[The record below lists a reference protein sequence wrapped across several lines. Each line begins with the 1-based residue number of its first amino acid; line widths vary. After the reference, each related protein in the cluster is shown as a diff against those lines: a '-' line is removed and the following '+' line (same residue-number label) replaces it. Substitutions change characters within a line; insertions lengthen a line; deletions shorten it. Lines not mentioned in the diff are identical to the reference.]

1 MNFKTIFGT
10 EDINEKIISL
20 VKKTPFLA
28 VSLIIHLG
36 ILVVLMSIKL
46 YEEEKKAK
54 NIAHFE
60 ATIEQTEDNSP
71 QNSLINEISEQEIE
85 QAQSQKFE
93 THHEMLNMDFS
104 RVEKGK
110 SFDNLAISKESPI
123 PCVNVACEESD
134 HNESANDDPIHNT
147 IKGEGL
153 MYGGRMPIKGK
164 GSTPG
169 QGGEGTGTLDV
180 IGLGGGSGGFSAG
193 MFGYRFGG
201 KKNLIARAGGDPT
214 KVETLVVNAL
224 KWLARH
230 QHKDGYWDGMQFSS
244 SCGGARCSD
253 PAQTDIHNVGLTGL
267 ALLAFLGYGIT
278 PQVTINQHV
287 WKNDDKDKYIY
298 VDKFTNKKVNATEV
312 VKKGLLWLKE
322 NQTEKGCYVKGY
334 ELSNHY
340 MYDHSIATLA
350 MAEACGLTENRVWC
364 ESAKK
369 GAEFLVRAKRA
380 YEGWRYIEQPQ
391 DWDVS
396 VTGWA
401 IMALKSARGAQ
412 INVRNEIFET
422 VFEKLDKRMTVDD
435 GTYRVT
441 YDENGA
447 FTSCYESGINCNYG
461 GEYSMTAVGMLI
473 RMLVNPPSKSTENNE
488 SYKILK
494 KQAEQLMLDMP
505 TTDIVRKDNKNPR
518 DYYYWYY
525 ATLPLYLLDG
535 PEGFSDGKLG
545 YWQKWNKSIINT
557 LVKLQEGD
565 TKACS
570 FGSFPAKNDKW
581 GLYAGR
587 VYATALNTLTMEVY
601 FRYKNVFKFM
611 LSEVTKE
618 KENKS
623 NKKDK

>member
-1 MNFKTIFGT
+1 MDFKTVFGE
-10 EDINEKIISL
+10 EDINEKIVSL
-20 VKKTPFLA
+20 ARKTPFLA
-28 VSLIIHLG
+28 ISLIIHLG
-36 ILVVLMSIKL
+36 VMVVIMSIKFSN
-46 YEEEKKAK
+46 EAK
-54 NIAHFE
+54 PTVATFLGT
-60 ATIEQTEDNSP
+60 TIEQTEEDSNE
-71 QNSLINEISEQEIE
+71 NNLINEISEKEIE
-85 QAQSQKFE
+85 LAQSQKFE
-93 THHEMLNMDFS
+93 THHDLLSMDFS
-104 RVEKGK
+104 KVDKGK
-110 SFDNLAISKESPI
+110 SFDNMEISRESPI
-123 PCVNVACEESD
+123 PCVNVACEEST

-153 MYGGRMPIKGK
+153 MYGGRAPLKGK

-201 KKNLIARAGGDPT
+201 KKDLIARGGGDPT

-244 SCGGARCSD
+244 SCAGTICSD
-253 PAQTDIHNVGLTGL
+253 PAQTHKHNTGLTGL

-278 PQVTINQHV
+278 PQITINQKV
-287 WKNDDKDKYIY
+287 WENDDKNKYIY
-298 VDKFTNKKVNATEV
+298 IDKFTNKKINVTDV
-312 VKKGLLWLKE
+312 VKKGLLWLKN
-322 NQTEKGCYVKGY
+322 NQTEDGCYVKGY
-334 ELSNHY
+334 ELSDNY
-340 MYDHSIATLA
+340 IYDHAIATLA
-350 MAEACGLTENRVWC
+350 MAEACGMTENRVWC

-369 GAEFLVRAKRA
+369 GAAFLVRAKRA
-380 YEGWRYIEQPQ
+380 YEGWRYFQQPN

-412 INVRNEIFET
+412 INVSNEIFES
-422 VFEKLDKRMTVDD
+422 VLDRIDKRMTVDD

-441 YDENGA
+441 YVENGP
-447 FTSCYESGINCNYG
+447 FTSCFDSEINCNYG

-473 RMLVNPPSKSTENNE
+473 RMLVNPPSKSTDNNE
-488 SYKILK
+488 GYKILK
-494 KQAEQLMLDMP
+494 KQAEQLMLDIP

-525 ATLPLYLLDG
+525 GTLALYLLDG
-535 PEGFSDGKLG
+535 PEGFSNGKLG
-545 YWQKWNKSIINT
+545 YWQKWNKSILNT
-557 LVKLQEGD
+557 LIKLQEGD

-587 VYATALNTLTMEVY
+587 VYSTAINALTMEVY
-601 FRYKNVFKFM
+601 FRYKNVFKSM
-611 LSEVTKE
+611 LSEIP
-618 KENKS
+618 KS
-623 NKKDK
+623 SEGNQSKKDK